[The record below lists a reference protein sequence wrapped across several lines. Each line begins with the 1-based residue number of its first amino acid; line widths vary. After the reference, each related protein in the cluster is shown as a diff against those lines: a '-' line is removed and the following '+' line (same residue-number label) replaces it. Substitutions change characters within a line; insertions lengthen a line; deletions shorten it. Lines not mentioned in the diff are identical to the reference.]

1 MLSKADTVAGPTYT
15 RWLAP
20 PAVFL
25 VHMAV
30 GQLNALSVLLPSLA
44 TGLEVSQATVG
55 WAYAV
60 ASLFLGIAP
69 ALVGSWVDW
78 QGPRKAIVVAAG
90 LFCAGLI
97 LAGIAVS
104 RGSTIGFVAAYG
116 LVAGFGIGMG
126 YLAPVATLVR
136 WFPDRPGLASGFSI
150 MGYGAGGLV
159 GAPLA
164 RMIVDACGR
173 TPDGLQR
180 VFLILAAVYGVAM
193 LVGAW
198 LLRIPPRGWTP
209 FGFVPPRSTTV
220 VTEIPVAP
228 DVALKTPQF
237 RGLVIVLLCSA
248 IGGAGFLGH
257 AAGIFTAM
265 TRSPAEA
272 AAAFVAMLGLANML
286 GRVVWPI
293 VSDDRG
299 RKRTFSLMFLVM
311 ALAFCAVPWAAA
323 ERSTGGFIVA
333 SMVAVA
339 CFGGGSAMMP
349 AYVRDLFGTMGV
361 GAIYG
366 RVLPARAAAGFFGPV
381 FIVSASGALAT
392 IPAVASHAWSI
403 VFLVLAAIALVG
415 GLVNRTI
422 SRVDGAKAH
431 LGEMLTMTPFA
442 VKGVAVAAGS
452 GVSPATVVAWSVVG
466 LPVLW
471 AIADSLFRIIQYVG

>member
-1 MLSKADTVAGPTYT
+1 MLRKAETVAGPAYT

-30 GQLNALSVLLPSLA
+30 GQLNAMSVLLPSLA
-44 TGLEVSQATVG
+44 TGLEVTQATVG
-55 WAYAV
+55 WAYAI

-78 QGPRKAIVVAAG
+78 HGPRKAIVVAAG
-90 LFCAGLI
+90 LFCSGLI
-97 LAGIAVS
+97 LAGLAVS
-104 RGSTIGFVAAYG
+104 RGSTLGFIVAYG

-150 MGYGAGGLV
+150 MGFGAGGLV

-164 RMIVDACGR
+164 RKIVDAYGHSS
-173 TPDGLQR
+173 DGPLH
-180 VFLILAAVYGVAM
+180 VFAILATVYGAAM
-193 LVGAW
+193 IVGAW

-209 FGFVPPRSTTV
+209 TGFVPPRTRTV

-237 RGLVIVLLCSA
+237 RGLLIVLLCSA

-265 TRSPAEA
+265 TRAPADA
-272 AAAFVAMLGLANML
+272 AAAFVAMLGLANMI
-286 GRVVWPI
+286 GRVVWPV

-311 ALAFCAVPWAAA
+311 AAAFCAIPWAAA
-323 ERSTGGFIVA
+323 QRSTVGFVVA
-333 SMVAVA
+333 SMVAIA

-366 RVLPARAAAGFFGPV
+366 KVLPARAAAGFFGPV
-381 FIVSASGALAT
+381 FIIGASGALAT
-392 IPAVASHAWSI
+392 IPATSSSAWAI
-403 VFLVLAAIALVG
+403 VFLVLAVIAVVG

-422 SRVDGAKAH
+422 RRVDSVKTH

-442 VKGVAVAAGS
+442 VKGVDVAAGRV
-452 GVSPATVVAWSVVG
+452 VSPATVLAWAVVG
-466 LPVLW
+466 LPILW
-471 AIADSLFRIIQYVG
+471 AIADSVFRIFRLVG